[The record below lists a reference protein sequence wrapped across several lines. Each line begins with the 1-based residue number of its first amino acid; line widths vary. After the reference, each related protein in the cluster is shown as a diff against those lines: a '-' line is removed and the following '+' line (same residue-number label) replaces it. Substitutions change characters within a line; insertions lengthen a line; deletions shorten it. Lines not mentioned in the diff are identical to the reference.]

1 MAEVTQIDNVST
13 EHLSS
18 LEVLNEYGKPVM
30 LSQLW
35 QTQPAV
41 LVFVRHFG

>member
-1 MAEVTQIDNVST
+1 MAKVAQTDNVST
-13 EHLSS
+13 EHLAS
-18 LEVLNEYGKPVM
+18 LEVLNEYGEPVM
-30 LSQLW
+30 LSKLW